1 MAEVYT
7 SLPGLKHQLQRAGI
21 SQAALGKKL
30 GVTRASVNY
39 WVTGT
44 TVPRLDTLLSIMDV
58 LGCQLSD
65 LVTAPE
71 DNEYDNT
78 EKETRP

>member
-7 SLPGLKHQLQRAGI
+7 ALPGLRYQLQRAGI
-21 SQAALGKKL
+21 SQAAFAEKM

-39 WVTGT
+39 WISGARI
-44 TVPRLDTLLSIMDV
+44 PRLDTAITITEI
-58 LGCQLSD
+58 LGCRMSD
-65 LVTAPE
+65 LLE
-71 DNEYDNT
+71 DPDKQKNNM

>member
-7 SLPGLKHQLQRAGI
+7 ALPGLRTQLRRAGI
-21 SQAALGKKL
+21 SQAAFAEKM

-39 WVTGT
+39 WISGARI
-44 TVPRLDTLLSIMDV
+44 PRLDTVITITEI

-65 LVTAPE
+65 LLTKIDDTE
-71 DNEYDNT
+71 DDITKE
-78 EKETRP
+78 ETRP